1 MKNVE
6 LHEYSGNE
14 NTTRDLTQNTTY
26 FLTKCG
32 YNFME
37 FKKDFYRAVEFN
49 DKNYK
54 CKPKIKLDNKLSG
67 VYMTL
72 EIDVVNNNNFPLYSF
87 ESQEIAVLSE
97 KYNGDLIIKNESDF
111 TLVIKKLDFSPLELL
126 IDTLES
132 QYKIVNKSENKGDNA
147 LSCKDCLHSEVDYYY
162 EPCKSCKNNSNFSK
176 PTV

>member
-6 LHEYSGNE
+6 LHEYDGNGHL
-14 NTTRDLTQNTTY
+14 TRSLTQNTTY

-32 YNFME
+32 GSFAE
-37 FKKDFYRAVEFN
+37 FKKDFYKAVEFK

-54 CKPKIKLDNKLSG
+54 CKPKIKLDNRSSG

-87 ESQEIAVLSE
+87 ESQEIAVLSG
-97 KYNGDLIIKNESDF
+97 KYDGVLILKNESDF

-132 QYKIVNKSENKGDNA
+132 QCDDE
-147 LSCKDCLHSEVDYYY
+147 LSCKDCLHQEDDYL
-162 EPCKSCKNNSNFSK
+162 
-176 PTV
+176 